1 MRAFK
6 LRMTRRSRLNWI
18 LLIQSFILSS
28 PWLIKLGTRDF
39 QFCIFCAKFQKAWN
53 FSWVPDKTRN
63 FSEFRKAHS
72 NLIILLRSCPLENIT
87 EQTTSAVME
96 TYSAMLISEFPT
108 VLALDN
114 LELVCFYRYWHCLV
128 YHTPSLI
135 TSCSVPVFSYIFLS
149 CWNWSKNL
157 KYLYLSWFLRRKLN
171 LLQFAFHKCSI

>member
-1 MRAFK
+1 
-6 LRMTRRSRLNWI
+6 MTRRSRINWI

-96 TYSAMLISEFPT
+96 TYSAMLFSEFPT
-108 VLALDN
+108 VLALNN
-114 LELVCFYRYWHCLV
+114 LELVCFSWYIEIVLFIILPVWLLLV
-128 YHTPSLI
+128 LFLFLA
-135 TSCSVPVFSYIFLS
+135 TSFLAAEIDPKILSICIFLG
-149 CWNWSKNL
+149 
-157 KYLYLSWFLRRKLN
+157 F
-171 LLQFAFHKCSI
+171 